1 MNELSAMRATFLIM
15 ALFLLQPLV
24 IGGWLAIIPLVQED
38 LGLSKAELA
47 LALMGTPIA
56 LIPCLQVA
64 GRVVARFGPRRI
76 FIAVFPLQSV
86 AGLLPLV
93 AWSGPSLFVA
103 LFLLG
108 AAIAFLEVGINVYAG
123 RLEKRSDL
131 AIMNRCHGFWA
142 LGLACGSAAVTFL
155 VANPL
160 HGLAMLALISTLA
173 GVAGA
178 KAMPVL
184 GDGDVVASPPRRRMA
199 DVPVALVPVA
209 AFMFFATLAEGSL
222 ADWAAVYLAERT
234 GSVET
239 RAGIAVTIFSA
250 FMAGGRFAGDW
261 LKLRLGAVRLARVTT
276 GSAILGLLLLVLP
289 LPLALALP
297 GFALAGFGISTAYPL
312 GVSAVAAL
320 DDRYEAS
327 NIAIMATVA
336 LGGFLVG
343 PPLIGF
349 LAEAFSLPVALGAL
363 VPGLVLALYLTRWLG
378 IGSSGQAERKSGPS
392 FASR

>member
-1 MNELSAMRATFLIM
+1 MELLSAMRATFLIM
-15 ALFLLQPLV
+15 AMFLLQPLV

-47 LALMGTPIA
+47 LALVGTPIA

-86 AGLLPLV
+86 AGLLPLA

-108 AAIAFLEVGINVYAG
+108 AAIAFLEVGVNVYAG
-123 RLEKRSDL
+123 RLEKRAGL

-142 LGLACGSAAVTFL
+142 LGLACGSAVVTFL
-155 VANPL
+155 VANPW
-160 HGLAMLALISTLA
+160 HAMPLLALVATLA
-173 GVAGA
+173 GVAVA
-178 KAMPVL
+178 RAMPAV
-184 GDGDVVASPPRRRMA
+184 GDGDAVATPPRRRMA
-199 DVPVALVPVA
+199 DVPVALAPIA

-234 GSVET
+234 GSVEA

-261 LKLRLGAVRLARVTT
+261 LKLRLGAARLARIAT
-276 GSAILGLLLLVLP
+276 GSAILGLMLLVLP
-289 LPLALALP
+289 LPLAFAFP

-349 LAEAFSLPVALGAL
+349 LAEAYSLPVAFGAL
-363 VPGLVLALYLTRWLG
+363 VPGLVLALFLSRWLG
-378 IGSSGQAERKSGPS
+378 PGRS
-392 FASR
+392 

>member
-1 MNELSAMRATFLIM
+1 MEELRVMRAAFLIM
-15 ALFLLQPLV
+15 AMFLLQPLV

-56 LIPCLQVA
+56 LIPCLQIA

-76 FIAVFPLQSV
+76 FIAVLPLQSV

-108 AAIAFLEVGINVYAG
+108 AAIAFLEVGINVYAA
-123 RLEKRSDL
+123 RLEKRADI

-142 LGLACGSAAVTFL
+142 LGLACGSAVVTFL
-155 VANPL
+155 VASPWHAL
-160 HGLAMLALISTLA
+160 PFLALLSTLA

-178 KAMPVL
+178 RAMPAL
-184 GDGDVVASPPRRRMA
+184 GDGDVVASPPRRRAA
-199 DVPVALVPVA
+199 DVPAALAPVA

-222 ADWAAVYLAERT
+222 ADWSAVYLAERT

-261 LKLRLGAVRLARVTT
+261 LKLRFGAVRLARITT
-276 GSAILGLLLLVLP
+276 GSAILGLLLLALP
-289 LPLALALP
+289 LPIALAFP
-297 GFALAGFGISTAYPL
+297 GFALVGFGISTAYPL

-349 LAEAFSLPVALGAL
+349 LSEAFSLPVALGAL
-363 VPGLVLALYLTRWLG
+363 VPGLVLGLFLTRWLG
-378 IGSSGQAERKSGPS
+378 LRRSG
-392 FASR
+392 

>member
-1 MNELSAMRATFLIM
+1 MDELSAMRATFLIM
-15 ALFLLQPLV
+15 AMFFLQPLV

-47 LALMGTPIA
+47 LALMGTPVA
-56 LIPCLQVA
+56 LIPFLQVA
-64 GRVVARFGPRRI
+64 GRIIARFGPRRI
-76 FIAVFPLQSV
+76 FVAVFPLQSV
-86 AGLLPLV
+86 AGLMPLF

-108 AAIAFLEVGINVYAG
+108 TAIAFLEVGINVYAG
-123 RLEKRSDL
+123 RLEKRAHL

-142 LGLACGSAAVTFL
+142 LGLACGSAVVTFL
-155 VANPL
+155 
-160 HGLAMLALISTLA
+160 LASPWHALALLALISTLA
-173 GVAGA
+173 GVSGA
-178 KAMPVL
+178 RAMPAL
-184 GDGDVVASPPRRRMA
+184 GDGDVVASPPRRRIA

-234 GSVET
+234 GSVGAS
-239 RAGIAVTIFSA
+239 AGIAVTIFSA

-261 LKLRLGAVRLARVTT
+261 LKLRLGAVRLARITT

-289 LPLALALP
+289 LPLALAFP
-297 GFALAGFGISTAYPL
+297 GFALVGFGISTAYPL

-363 VPGLVLALYLTRWLG
+363 GPGLVLGLFLTRWLG
-378 IGSSGQAERKSGPS
+378 VGCSGTAVRKSGPN

>member
-1 MNELSAMRATFLIM
+1 MKELSAMRSTFLIM
-15 ALFLLQPLV
+15 AMFLVQPLV
-24 IGGWLAIIPLVQED
+24 IGGWLAIIPLVQEG

-76 FIAVFPLQSV
+76 FVAAFPLQSV

-93 AWSGPSLFVA
+93 AWSGPSLFAA

-123 RLEKRSDL
+123 RLEKRTDL
-131 AIMNRCHGFWA
+131 AIMSRCHGFWA
-142 LGLACGSAAVTFL
+142 LGLACGSAVVTFL
-155 VANPL
+155 VVSPW
-160 HGLAMLALISTLA
+160 LAFASLALISTLA

-178 KAMPVL
+178 RAMPAL
-184 GDGDVVASPPRRRMA
+184 GDVDVVASPARRRIA
-199 DVPVALVPVA
+199 DVPAALVPVA
-209 AFMFFATLAEGSL
+209 VFMFFATLAEGSL
-222 ADWAAVYLAERT
+222 ADWAAVYFAERT
-234 GSVET
+234 GSVEAS
-239 RAGIAVTIFSA
+239 AGIAVTIFSA
-250 FMAGGRFAGDW
+250 FMACGRFAGDW
-261 LKLRLGAVRLARVTT
+261 LKLRFGAVWLARLTT
-276 GSAILGLLLLVLP
+276 GSAILGLLLLVFP

-297 GFALAGFGISTAYPL
+297 GFALAGFGISIAYPL

-349 LAEAFSLPVALGAL
+349 LAEAFSLRVAFAAL
-363 VPGLVLALYLTRWLG
+363 VPGLVLGLALTRWLG
-378 IGSSGQAERKSGPS
+378 IGRSGKAARKSGPS
-392 FASR
+392 FAPR

>member
-1 MNELSAMRATFLIM
+1 
-15 ALFLLQPLV
+15 
-24 IGGWLAIIPLVQED
+24 
-38 LGLSKAELA
+38 
-47 LALMGTPIA
+47 
-56 LIPCLQVA
+56 
-64 GRVVARFGPRRI
+64 
-76 FIAVFPLQSV
+76 
-86 AGLLPLV
+86 
-93 AWSGPSLFVA
+93 
-103 LFLLG
+103 
-108 AAIAFLEVGINVYAG
+108 
-123 RLEKRSDL
+123 
-131 AIMNRCHGFWA
+131 
-142 LGLACGSAAVTFL
+142 
-155 VANPL
+155 
-160 HGLAMLALISTLA
+160 
-173 GVAGA
+173 
-178 KAMPVL
+178 MPAL
-184 GDGDVVASPPRRRMA
+184 GDGDVVASPPRRRIA

-234 GSVET
+234 GSVGAS
-239 RAGIAVTIFSA
+239 AGIAVTIFSA

-261 LKLRLGAVRLARVTT
+261 LKLRLGAVRLARITT

-289 LPLALALP
+289 LPLALAFP
-297 GFALAGFGISTAYPL
+297 GFALVGFGISTAYPL

-363 VPGLVLALYLTRWLG
+363 GPGLVLGLFLTRWLG
-378 IGSSGQAERKSGPS
+378 VGCSGTAVRKSGPN

>member
-1 MNELSAMRATFLIM
+1 MKELSVMRATFLIM
-15 ALFLLQPLV
+15 AMFLLQPLV

-56 LIPCLQVA
+56 LIPCLQFA

-93 AWSGPSLFVA
+93 AWSCLSLFVA

-108 AAIAFLEVGINVYAG
+108 AAIAFLEVGMNVYAG
-123 RLEKRSDL
+123 RLEKRADL

-142 LGLACGSAAVTFL
+142 LGLACGSAVVTFL
-155 VANPL
+155 VASPW
-160 HGLAMLALISTLA
+160 HALALLALASVLA

-178 KAMPVL
+178 RAMPAL
-184 GDGDVVASPPRRRMA
+184 GDGDVIASPPRRRIA

-222 ADWAAVYLAERT
+222 ADWAAVYFAERT
-234 GSVET
+234 GSVEAS
-239 RAGIAVTIFSA
+239 AGVAVTIFSA
-250 FMAGGRFAGDW
+250 FIAGGRFAGDW
-261 LKLRLGAVRLARVTT
+261 LKVRLGAVRLARLTT

-289 LPLALALP
+289 LPLELALS

-320 DDRYEAS
+320 DDRHEAS
-327 NIAIMATVA
+327 NIAIMATAA

-349 LAEAFSLPVALGAL
+349 LAEAYSLPVALGAL

-378 IGSSGQAERKSGPS
+378 IGRPGRAARKSRPS
-392 FASR
+392 LASR

>member
-1 MNELSAMRATFLIM
+1 MKELSAMRATFMIM
-15 ALFLLQPLV
+15 AMFLLQPLV

-123 RLEKRSDL
+123 RLEKRADL

-142 LGLACGSAAVTFL
+142 VGLACGSAVVTFL
-155 VANPL
+155 VTSPWHAL
-160 HGLAMLALISTLA
+160 GLLALSSALA

-178 KAMPVL
+178 RAMPAL
-184 GDGDVVASPPRRRMA
+184 QERDVVASPPRRRIG
-199 DVPVALVPVA
+199 DVPVTLVPVA

-234 GSVET
+234 GSVEA

-261 LKLRLGAVRLARVTT
+261 LKMRLGAVRLARLTT
-276 GSAILGLLLLVLP
+276 SSAILGLLLLVLP

-349 LAEAFSLPVALGAL
+349 LAEAWSLPVALGAL
-363 VPGLVLALYLTRWLG
+363 VPGLVLALFLTRWLG
-378 IGSSGQAERKSGPS
+378 VGRPGQEARGSRSS